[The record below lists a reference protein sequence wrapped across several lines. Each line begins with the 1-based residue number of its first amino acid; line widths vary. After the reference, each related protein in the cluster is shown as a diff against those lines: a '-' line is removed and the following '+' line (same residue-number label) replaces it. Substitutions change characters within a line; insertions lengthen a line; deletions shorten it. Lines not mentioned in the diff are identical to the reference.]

1 MQEFI
6 SFFKYLATSNTINF
20 IIMVA
25 ILAIIVKKMNLNSVF
40 DSSIS
45 KVDASIKKSDEEKEK
60 SEKLLTGAQKLIE
73 KLPQDIETLEKE
85 AVSKAEVFKAQIEA
99 STQKTIFGIHQ
110 NVDRAIAIEEKKISN
125 LMTGKTI
132 KASVELAKSNIEELL
147 AKNPELHGKF
157 IEESLDELDKVNL

>member
-6 SFFKYLATSNTINF
+6 SFFKYLASSNTINF

-25 ILAIIVKKMNLNSVF
+25 ILAFILKKMNLGAAF

-45 KVDASIKKSDEEKEK
+45 KVDSAIKKSDKEKEN
-60 SEKLLTGAQKLIE
+60 SEELLTKAQAAID
-73 KLPQDIETLEKE
+73 KLPQDIEELERE
-85 AVSKAEVFKAQIEA
+85 AVSKAEVFKTQIEA
-99 STQKTIFGIHQ
+99 STQKAILGIHQ
-110 NVDRAIAIEEKKISN
+110 NIDRALAIEEKKISN

-132 KASVELAKSNIEELL
+132 KASIELAKINIEELL

-157 IEESLDELDKVNL
+157 IEESLDELDKVKL